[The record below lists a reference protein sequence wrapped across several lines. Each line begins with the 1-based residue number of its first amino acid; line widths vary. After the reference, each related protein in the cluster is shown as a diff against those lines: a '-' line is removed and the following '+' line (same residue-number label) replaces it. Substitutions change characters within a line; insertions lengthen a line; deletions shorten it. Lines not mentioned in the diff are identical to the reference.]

1 MLRDELRFRE
11 VTRSEVWRVIL
22 GREQSVSVSNDY
34 SRVQSLASFL
44 LDICCVDNYP
54 LFVVVYLYCIS
65 KGTD

>member
-1 MLRDELRFRE
+1 
-11 VTRSEVWRVIL
+11 
-22 GREQSVSVSNDY
+22 VSVSNDY